1 MDSLCFKLHRAYL
14 ISFNLS
20 NVGDIFWIKSERTVS
35 KFRNRKRRLLCCVHL
50 LHKAGAWNLEVSYRS
65 RATTA
70 KKCTKQRYA
79 RAKLLLLLLFF
90 FSQSEPIVFLLFA
103 VAIAKLPTVVIQKFC
118 YHGVVTSL
126 LLSIKESIKTKRKAE
141 IVSISVLKLMLH
153 GTIRSVLTVRNNV
166 AMLCCA
172 KSRHLKLY
180 INCHNHEFG
189 I

>member
-1 MDSLCFKLHRAYL
+1 MLATFSGLNPKGPYLSLETEKDYCVVFTYSIKRAREIWKFHIAVVQQRLRNVQNSVMHVQSCCCCCF
-14 ISFNLS
+14 
-20 NVGDIFWIKSERTVS
+20 V
-35 KFRNRKRRLLCCVHL
+35 
-50 LHKAGAWNLEVSYRS
+50 
-65 RATTA
+65 
-70 KKCTKQRYA
+70 
-79 RAKLLLLLLFF
+79 FF
-90 FSQSEPIVFLLFA
+90 CQSEPIVFLLFA
-103 VAIAKLPTVVIQKFC
+103 VAIAKLPNVVIQKFC
-118 YHGVVTSL
+118 YHGIVTSL

-141 IVSISVLKLMLH
+141 IVSISVLSKVLKLMLH

>member
-1 MDSLCFKLHRAYL
+1 MLATFSGLNPKGPYLSLETEKEDYCVVFIYSIKRAREIWKFHIAVVQQRL
-14 ISFNLS
+14 R
-20 NVGDIFWIKSERTVS
+20 NV
-35 KFRNRKRRLLCCVHL
+35 
-50 LHKAGAWNLEVSYRS
+50 
-65 RATTA
+65 
-70 KKCTKQRYA
+70 Q
-79 RAKLLLLLLFF
+79 LLLLLLFF
-90 FSQSEPIVFLLFA
+90 FCQSEPIVFLLFA

-118 YHGVVTSL
+118 YHGIVTSL

-141 IVSISVLKLMLH
+141 IVSISVLSKVLKLMLH